1 MIFSCYLKRF
11 TPTPSLILSISQTRL
26 NFRDKKIFIKE
37 KTIKLVNYC
46 HSPECGLGHCAACL
60 LTWEVRKAANCTRI
74 LGRKREGN
82 FSKQKSKE
90 LDLQI
95 TQILQKKK
103 IHISGMLCSLSA
115 YETLSDNA

>member
-1 MIFSCYLKRF
+1 M
-11 TPTPSLILSISQTRL
+11 
-26 NFRDKKIFIKE
+26 
-37 KTIKLVNYC
+37 NYC

-115 YETLSDNA
+115 CETLSDNA